1 MTIVKMVGDWQ
12 RPHRQF
18 VPPVVPVEG
27 GEGDDGEE
35 NEGKE
40 EQERNCFL
48 AAPTWVGSMIL
59 IKLNIKQHQWRK
71 EQKQEHCLS
80 AAPSSAQKGNVEQK
94 VIVNS
99 MQLYQWSQKE

>member
-27 GEGDDGEE
+27 GEGEEDEEDEGE
-35 NEGKE
+35 E

-48 AAPTWVGSMIL
+48 AAFSWVGS
-59 IKLNIKQHQWRK
+59 NINDSNKTQRQ
-71 EQKQEHCLS
+71 
-80 AAPSSAQKGNVEQK
+80 AASVAKRTEKGTLPLCSS
-94 VIVNS
+94 
-99 MQLYQWSQKE
+99 L